1 MGKNFCKVENK
12 WCKLLRRGV
21 CKEANAELDKVSKC
35 PRVTK
40 IETTTLYALLREV
53 KFEDVFARVCHYFDS
68 QKGSKEGY
76 YNAFIELME
85 KKVHKHN
92 LNDLF
97 ISVVFVNEDGEDYL
111 NIDGIDIKNGKH
123 YGIEFCPWEDWVSM
137 FIQQETLDTLSKE
150 DIVAGCLYE
159 MTFFGFTE
167 KRVMGERKKLE
178 ESIEGAKKLIEN
190 EKNNK

>member
-1 MGKNFCKVENK
+1 MGKNFCTVENK

-21 CKEANAELDKVSKC
+21 CKVANAELNNVNRC
-35 PRVTK
+35 PRVVE

-53 KFEDVFARVCHYFDS
+53 KFEDVFARVCHYFES
-68 QKGSKEGY
+68 QKNSKNGY
-76 YNAFIELME
+76 ESAFNELMT
-85 KKVHKHN
+85 KKRHKHK
-92 LNDLF
+92 LSDLF
-97 ISVVFVNEDGEDYL
+97 IRVEVINEDGDDYL

-137 FIQQETLDTLSKE
+137 FIQQETLDTMSKE

-178 ESIEGAKKLIEN
+178 ASIEGAKKLVN
-190 EKNNK
+190 SKK